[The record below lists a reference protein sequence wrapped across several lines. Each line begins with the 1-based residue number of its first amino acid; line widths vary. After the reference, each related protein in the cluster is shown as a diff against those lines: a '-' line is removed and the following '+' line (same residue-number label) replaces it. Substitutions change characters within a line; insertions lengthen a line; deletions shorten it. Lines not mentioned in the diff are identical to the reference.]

1 MQKLYTEIIALYGL
15 IWYNAVIGN
24 LHLWGDDMA
33 IQIEL
38 WEAVSAGFEMVS
50 YGTAIK
56 AAEMLDTT
64 MIDSFEK
71 SGDLFR
77 KLKSRCEAQ
86 GYTVEQVKWPY
97 SVKPYME
104 AMINLKIN
112 KHKALCKHFSAECR
126 KARAAFDEFISCD
139 DENAVDD
146 AYKKWSEGYEL
157 VINAAKILA
166 YEVGEEDYHEVRVV
180 GEEAK
185 KFLDDTGSRIDEIK
199 RRLEEKRQKRLLA
212 IKQIQPV
219 EGHNLDEQQINC
231 ILEEAH
237 NHLVIAGAG
246 TGKTTT
252 IVGYVKYLIKMKIC
266 QPNEILM
273 LSFTSKS
280 AEEMK
285 NRIKAETGIDMDIFT
300 FHKLGM
306 QIISGVEGKKC
317 TIYSAPIQNYASLD
331 IKKHLEDENYR
342 KMFISYCMFMP
353 TKTADEFEFESKKEY
368 DEYIQ
373 NTSPITIKGEPVK
386 SYCELEIANFLY
398 SNGIRYTY
406 EKNYEY
412 DLADK
417 GHSGYKPDFYLDD
430 YGIYIEFFAV
440 NKEGRVPD
448 WFTADAGKTP
458 SETYIDGIK
467 WKRETHRNYNTTLV
481 EVSYADKQCGRLLEN
496 LKDKLQKLGV
506 KLYPKTDAELW
517 ECIQRENNALISGVT
532 ELIGTIIALVKSN
545 GETIGQLMEKSI
557 FLKFAPILK
566 LTEPIFNDY
575 TEMLRSTGQIDFNDM
590 INRAADY
597 VADGLCT
604 HDYKYVIVDEY
615 QDMSEARYHLLHE
628 MRKKSDFDLFCVGDD
643 WQSIYRFTGS
653 DISCILNF
661 EKYWGKTVV
670 SKIETTYRF
679 GKQLIDISGRYIM
692 KNPAQIQKTLKSST
706 IETDFPLGFIEAYTD
721 KLLIKFMAE
730 RVRELEKGATVFFI
744 GRYTSDKRMF
754 NDSVFEQQAND
765 AIVLPERPDLKMVF
779 ITAHKSKGLQADYV
793 FILNNSGNIKGFPSR
808 IQDDPIVHLLLN
820 NSDVYPFAEERR
832 LYYVAMTRARKK
844 VWLLIPQN
852 NVGLFAWEFKA
863 DYGETVKRYERQKKA
878 DENKPRICPRCGGK
892 LVYHNGSY
900 GGFYGCENY
909 RKKGCSYTLNISRNR
924 SPKVGN

>member
-1 MQKLYTEIIALYGL
+1 
-15 IWYNAVIGN
+15 
-24 LHLWGDDMA
+24 MA
-33 IQIEL
+33 IQVDLTDI
-38 WEAVSAGFEMVS
+38 VMAGSEMIFYHS
-50 YGTAIK
+50 AIK
-56 AAEMLDTT
+56 DAEKLDTAR
-64 MIDSFEK
+64 IDAFEK
-71 SGDLFR
+71 RTDLFN
-77 KLKSRCEAQ
+77 KLKAKCEAQ
-86 GYTVEQVKWPY
+86 GYTVKQVKWFY
-97 SVKPYME
+97 GVQQYVDVML
-104 AMINLKIN
+104 NLQKN
-112 KHKALCKHFSAECR
+112 KHKALCNRFPTECS
-126 KARAAFDEFISCD
+126 KAKAAFDEFMRFD
-139 DENAVDD
+139 DVNMVDD
-146 AYKKWSEGYEL
+146 AYKNWSREYERL
-157 VINAAKILA
+157 INAAKVLA
-166 YEVGEEDYHEVRVV
+166 YEVGEDDYPEVRAVS
-180 GEEAK
+180 EQAK
-185 KFLDDTGSRIDEIK
+185 RFLDETAEQINEIR
-199 RRLEEKRQKRLLA
+199 RRLEEKRQKRLYA

-231 ILEEAH
+231 ILEDAH

-252 IVGYVKYLIKMKIC
+252 IVGYVKYLTKMKIC
-266 QPNEILM
+266 QPDEILM
-273 LSFTSKS
+273 LSFTKKS
-280 AEEMK
+280 AEEME
-285 NRIKAETGIDMDIFT
+285 NRIRAETGIDMDIFT
-300 FHKLGM
+300 FHKLGTE
-306 QIISGVEGKKC
+306 IIRGVEGKKSTVYSGNFIRDC
-317 TIYSAPIQNYASLD
+317 IYD
-331 IKKHLEDENYR
+331 HLSDEKYR

-353 TKTADEFEFESKKEY
+353 TKSADEFEFESKKEY

-373 NTSPITIKGEPVK
+373 NTSPVTIKGEAVK

-398 SNGIRYTY
+398 SNGISYTY

-412 DLADK
+412 DLADE

-448 WFTADAGKTP
+448 WFAAKAGKTP

-467 WKRETHRNYNTTLV
+467 WKRETHRNFNTTLV
-481 EVSYADKQCGRLLEN
+481 EVSYADKQCGRMLEN

-506 KLYPKTDAELW
+506 KFYPKTDAELW

-532 ELIGTIIALVKSN
+532 ELIGTIITHVKSN

-557 FLKFAPILK
+557 FLRFAPILK

-628 MRKKSDFDLFCVGDD
+628 MRQKSDFDLFCVGDD

-661 EKYWGKTVV
+661 EKYWGKTVI

-692 KNPAQIQKTLKSST
+692 KNPAQIKKALQSST
-706 IETDFPLGFIEAYTD
+706 TESGFPLSFIEGYND

-730 RVRELEKGATVFFI
+730 RVRKLEKGATVFFI
-744 GRYTSDKRMF
+744 GRYSSDKRMF

-793 FILNNSGNIKGFPSR
+793 FILNNSGNVKGFPSK
-808 IQDDPIVHLLLN
+808 IQDDPIVQLLLK

-852 NVGLFAWEFKA
+852 NVGLFAREFKA
-863 DYGETVKRYERQKKA
+863 AFGDIVKRYELQKKLA
-878 DENKPRICPRCGGK
+878 EKNSRVCPLCGGQ
-892 LVYHNGSY
+892 LVRRKGKF
-900 GGFYGCENY
+900 GEFYGCKNY
-909 RKKGCSYTLNISRNR
+909 RVTGCRYTLNISRDK
-924 SPKVGN
+924 PFV

>member
-1 MQKLYTEIIALYGL
+1 
-15 IWYNAVIGN
+15 
-24 LHLWGDDMA
+24 MA
-33 IQIEL
+33 IQVDLTDI
-38 WEAVSAGFEMVS
+38 VMAGSEMIFYHS
-50 YGTAIK
+50 AIK
-56 AAEMLDTT
+56 DAEKLDTAR
-64 MIDSFEK
+64 IDAFEK
-71 SGDLFR
+71 RTDLFN
-77 KLKSRCEAQ
+77 KLKVKCETQ
-86 GYTVEQVKWPY
+86 GYTVKQVKWFY
-97 SVKPYME
+97 GVQQYVDVML
-104 AMINLKIN
+104 NLQKN
-112 KHKALCKHFSAECR
+112 KHKALCKRFPTECS
-126 KARAAFDEFISCD
+126 KAKAAFDEFMRFD
-139 DENAVDD
+139 DVNMVDD
-146 AYKKWSEGYEL
+146 AYKNWSREYERL
-157 VINAAKILA
+157 INAAKVLA
-166 YEVGEEDYHEVRVV
+166 YEVGEDDYPEVRAVS
-180 GEEAK
+180 EQAK
-185 KFLDDTGSRIDEIK
+185 RFLDETAEQINEII
-199 RRLEEKRQKRLLA
+199 RSLEEKRLRRLYA

-231 ILEEAH
+231 ILEDAH

-252 IVGYVKYLIKMKIC
+252 IVGYVKYLTKMKIC
-266 QPNEILM
+266 QPDEILM
-273 LSFTSKS
+273 LSFTKKS
-280 AEEMK
+280 AEEME
-285 NRIKAETGIDMDIFT
+285 NRIRAETGIDMDIFT
-300 FHKLGM
+300 FHKLGTE
-306 QIISGVEGKKC
+306 IIRGVEGKKSTVYSGNFIRDC
-317 TIYSAPIQNYASLD
+317 IYD
-331 IKKHLEDENYR
+331 HLSDEKYR

-353 TKTADEFEFESKKEY
+353 TKSADEFEFESKKEY

-373 NTSPITIKGEPVK
+373 NTSPVTIKGEAVK

-398 SNGIRYTY
+398 SNGISYTY

-412 DLADK
+412 DLADE

-448 WFTADAGKTP
+448 WFAAEKGKTP
-458 SETYIDGIK
+458 TETYIDGIK

-496 LKDKLQKLGV
+496 LKDKLLKLGV
-506 KLYPKTDAELW
+506 KFYPKSDAELW
-517 ECIQRENNALISGVT
+517 ECIKRENNALVSGLT
-532 ELIGTIIALVKSN
+532 ELIGTIINHVKSN
-545 GETIGQLMEKSI
+545 GGTIGQLMEKSI

-575 TEMLRSTGQIDFNDM
+575 NEMLRATGQIDFNDM

-597 VADGLCT
+597 VKDGLCT
-604 HDYKYVIVDEY
+604 HNYKYVIVDEY

-653 DISCILNF
+653 DISYILDF
-661 EKYWGKTVV
+661 EKYWGKTVI

-692 KNPAQIQKTLKSST
+692 KNPAQIKKALQSST
-706 IETDFPLGFIEAYTD
+706 TESGFPLSFIEGYND

-730 RVRELEKGATVFFI
+730 RVRKLEKGATVFFI
-744 GRYTSDKRMF
+744 GRYSSDKRMF

-793 FILNNSGNIKGFPSR
+793 FILNNSGNVKGFPSK
-808 IQDDPIVHLLLN
+808 IQDDPIVQLLLK

-852 NVGLFAWEFKA
+852 NVGLFAREFKA
-863 DYGETVKRYERQKKA
+863 AFGDIVKRYELQKKLA
-878 DENKPRICPRCGGK
+878 EKNSRVCPLCGGQ
-892 LVYHNGSY
+892 LVRRKGKF
-900 GGFYGCENY
+900 GEFYGCKNY
-909 RKKGCSYTLNISRNR
+909 RVTGCRYTLNISRDK
-924 SPKVGN
+924 PFV

>member
-1 MQKLYTEIIALYGL
+1 
-15 IWYNAVIGN
+15 
-24 LHLWGDDMA
+24 MA

-38 WEAVSAGFEMVS
+38 SEAVAAGFEMIS

-64 MIDSFEK
+64 RIDSFEK
-71 SGDLFR
+71 NSDLFR

-86 GYTVEQVKWPY
+86 EYTVEQVKWTY
-97 SVKPYME
+97 SVKPYMD
-104 AMINLKIN
+104 AMINLHKN
-112 KHKALCKHFSAECR
+112 KHKALCKRFPSECS
-126 KARAAFDEFISCD
+126 KAKADFDKFINCG

-146 AYKKWSEGYEL
+146 AYREWSKGYEL

-166 YEVGEEDYHEVRVV
+166 YEVGEDDYPEVKVV

-185 KFLDDTGSRIDEIK
+185 KFLDDMGSRIDEIK

-273 LSFTSKS
+273 LSFTNKS

-285 NRIKAETGIDMDIFT
+285 NRIKAETYIDMDIYT
-300 FHKLGM
+300 FHKLGV

-317 TIYSAPIQNYASLD
+317 TVYSASIQNYVKNNIS
-331 IKKHLEDENYR
+331 KHLADENYL
-342 KMFISYCMFMP
+342 KLFISYCMTSP
-353 TKTADEFEFESKKEY
+353 TKSADEFEFKSKKEY

-373 NTSPITIKGEPVK
+373 NTSPVTIKGEPVK

-398 SNGIRYTY
+398 SNGISYTY

-417 GHSGYKPDFYLDD
+417 GYSGYKPDFYLDD

-448 WFTADAGKTP
+448 WFEAKAGKTP

-481 EVSYADKQCGRLLEN
+481 EVSYADKQCGRMLEN

-506 KLYPKTDAELW
+506 KFYPKTDAELW

-532 ELIGTIIALVKSN
+532 ELIGTIITHVKSN

-557 FLKFAPILK
+557 FLRFAPILK
-566 LTEPIFNDY
+566 LAEPIFNDY
-575 TEMLRSTGQIDFNDM
+575 TEMLRSTNQIDFNDM

-628 MRKKSDFDLFCVGDD
+628 MRQKSDFDLFCVGDD

-653 DISCILNF
+653 DISYILDF
-661 EKYWGKTVV
+661 EKYWGKTVI
-670 SKIETTYRF
+670 SKIETNYRF
-679 GKQLIDISGRYIM
+679 GKQLIDISGKFIM
-692 KNPAQIQKTLKSST
+692 KNPAQIKKDLKSNTVEKSY
-706 IETDFPLGFIEAYTD
+706 PLSFIEAYNNEY
-721 KLLIKFMAE
+721 LMKFMAE
-730 RVRELEKGATVFFI
+730 RVRKLEKGSSVFFI
-744 GRYTSDKRMF
+744 GRYTSDKNMF
-754 NDSVFEQQAND
+754 NNSEFGQQADD
-765 AIVLPERPDLKMVF
+765 AIVLPDRTDLKMKF
-779 ITAHKSKGLQADYV
+779 ITAHKSKGLQADHV
-793 FILNNSGNIKGFPSR
+793 FILNNSNGIKGFPSR
-808 IQDDPIVHLLLN
+808 IQDDPIVSLLLK
-820 NSDVYPFAEERR
+820 NSDTYPFAEERR

-852 NVGLFAWEFKA
+852 KVGLFAQEFKS
-863 DYGETVKRYERQKKA
+863 DYGDVVKRFERAGKA
-878 DENKPRICPRCGGK
+878 AENGMGVCPRCGGK
-892 LVYHNGSY
+892 LVRRKGKF
-900 GGFYGCENY
+900 GEFYGCSNY
-909 RKKGCSYTLNISRNR
+909 YSKGCRYTLNISGEK
-924 SPKVGN
+924 SVL

>member
-1 MQKLYTEIIALYGL
+1 
-15 IWYNAVIGN
+15 
-24 LHLWGDDMA
+24 MA
-33 IQIEL
+33 IQIEIG
-38 WEAVSAGFEMVS
+38 EIFTAGVELLS
-50 YGTAIK
+50 YNTAIK
-56 AAEMLDTT
+56 AAEMLDTKR
-64 MIDSFEK
+64 IDSFEK
-71 SGDLFR
+71 NSDLFR

-86 GYTVEQVKWPY
+86 GYTVEQAKWNYGIQPY
-97 SVKPYME
+97 IDVML
-104 AMINLKIN
+104 NLQKN
-112 KHKALCKHFSAECR
+112 KHKALCKHFSSECR
-126 KARAAFDEFISCD
+126 RAMVTFDEFINCD

-146 AYKKWSEGYEL
+146 AYRKWSNGYEL

-166 YEVGEEDYHEVRVV
+166 YEVGEDDYPEVKVV

-273 LSFTSKS
+273 LSFTNKS

-285 NRIKAETGIDMDIFT
+285 NRIKAETGIDMDIYT
-300 FHKLGM
+300 FHKLGV

-317 TIYSAPIQNYASLD
+317 TVYSASIQNYVKNKIS
-331 IKKHLEDENYR
+331 KHLADENYL
-342 KMFISYCMFMP
+342 KLFISYCMTSP
-353 TKTADEFEFESKKEY
+353 TKSADEFEFKSKKEY

-373 NTSPITIKGEPVK
+373 NTSPVTIKNESVK

-398 SNGIRYTY
+398 SNGISYTY

-412 DLADK
+412 DLADE

-448 WFTADAGKTP
+448 WFAAKAGKTP

-467 WKRETHRNYNTTLV
+467 WKRETHRNFNTTLV

-506 KLYPKTDAELW
+506 KFYPKTDAELW

-532 ELIGTIIALVKSN
+532 ELIGTIITHVKSN

-557 FLKFAPILK
+557 FLRFAPILK

-628 MRKKSDFDLFCVGDD
+628 MRQKSDFDLFCVGDD

-661 EKYWGKTVV
+661 EKYWGKTVI

-692 KNPAQIQKTLKSST
+692 KNPAQIKKALQSST
-706 IETDFPLGFIEAYTD
+706 TESGFPLSFIEGYND

-730 RVRELEKGATVFFI
+730 RVRKLEKGATVFFI
-744 GRYTSDKRMF
+744 GRYSSDKRMF

-793 FILNNSGNIKGFPSR
+793 FILNNSGNVKGFPSK
-808 IQDDPIVHLLLN
+808 IQDDPIVQLLLK

-852 NVGLFAWEFKA
+852 KVGLFAQEFKS
-863 DYGETVKRYERQKKA
+863 DYGNTIKRFEWVEKA
-878 DENKPRICPRCGGK
+878 EEKVMGVCPRCGGK
-892 LVYHNGSY
+892 LILKNGPY
-900 GGFYGCENY
+900 GKFYGCSNY
-909 RKKGCSYTLNISRNR
+909 RSLNCTFKKKYYG
-924 SPKVGN
+924 

>member
-1 MQKLYTEIIALYGL
+1 
-15 IWYNAVIGN
+15 
-24 LHLWGDDMA
+24 MA
-33 IQIEL
+33 IQIEIG
-38 WEAVSAGFEMVS
+38 EIFTAGVELLS
-50 YGTAIK
+50 YNTAIK
-56 AAEMLDTT
+56 AAEMLDTKR
-64 MIDSFEK
+64 IDSFEK
-71 SGDLFR
+71 NSDLFR

-86 GYTVEQVKWPY
+86 GYTVEQAKWNYGIQPY
-97 SVKPYME
+97 IDVML
-104 AMINLKIN
+104 NLQKN
-112 KHKALCKHFSAECR
+112 KHKALCKHFSSECR
-126 KARAAFDEFISCD
+126 RAMVTFDEFINCD

-146 AYKKWSEGYEL
+146 AYRKWSNGYEL

-166 YEVGEEDYHEVRVV
+166 YEVGEDDYPEVKVV

-231 ILEEAH
+231 ILEDTH

-273 LSFTSKS
+273 LSFTNKS

-285 NRIKAETGIDMDIFT
+285 NRIKAETGIDMDIYT
-300 FHKLGM
+300 FHKLGV

-317 TIYSAPIQNYASLD
+317 TVYSASIQNYVKNKIS
-331 IKKHLEDENYR
+331 KHLADENYL
-342 KMFISYCMFMP
+342 KLFISYCMTSP
-353 TKTADEFEFESKKEY
+353 TKSADEFEFKSKKEY

-373 NTSPITIKGEPVK
+373 NTSPVTIKNESVK

-398 SNGIRYTY
+398 SNGISYTY
-406 EKNYEY
+406 EKNYKY
-412 DLADK
+412 DLADE

-448 WFTADAGKTP
+448 WFAAKAGKTP

-467 WKRETHRNYNTTLV
+467 WKRETHRNFNTTLV

-506 KLYPKTDAELW
+506 KFYPKTDAELW

-532 ELIGTIIALVKSN
+532 ELIGTIITHVKSN

-557 FLKFAPILK
+557 FLRFAPILK

-628 MRKKSDFDLFCVGDD
+628 MRQKSDFDLFCVGDD

-661 EKYWGKTVV
+661 EKYWGKTVI

-692 KNPAQIQKTLKSST
+692 KNPAQIKKALQSST
-706 IETDFPLGFIEAYTD
+706 TESGFPLSFIEGYND

-730 RVRELEKGATVFFI
+730 RVRKLEKGATVFFI
-744 GRYTSDKRMF
+744 GRYSSDKRMF
-754 NDSVFEQQAND
+754 NDSVLEQQAND

-793 FILNNSGNIKGFPSR
+793 FILNNSGNVKGFPSKM
-808 IQDDPIVHLLLN
+808 QDDPIVQLLLK

-852 NVGLFAWEFKA
+852 KVGLFAQEFKS
-863 DYGETVKRYERQKKA
+863 DYGNTIKRFEWVEKA
-878 DENKPRICPRCGGK
+878 EEKVMGVCPRCGGK
-892 LVYHNGSY
+892 LILKNGPY
-900 GGFYGCENY
+900 GKFYGCSNY
-909 RKKGCSYTLNISRNR
+909 RSLNCTFKKKYYG
-924 SPKVGN
+924 

>member
-1 MQKLYTEIIALYGL
+1 
-15 IWYNAVIGN
+15 
-24 LHLWGDDMA
+24 MA

-38 WEAVSAGFEMVS
+38 SEVLAAGVEMIS
-50 YGTAIK
+50 YGFAIK

-64 MIDSFEK
+64 TIDSFEK
-71 SGDLFR
+71 KSELFR

-86 GYTVEQVKWPY
+86 GYTVEQVKWTY
-97 SVKPYME
+97 SVKPYMD
-104 AMINLKIN
+104 AMINLHKN
-112 KHKALCKHFSAECR
+112 KHKALCKRFPSECSKAKAE
-126 KARAAFDEFISCD
+126 FDRFINCG
-139 DENAVDD
+139 DENDVDD
-146 AYKKWSEGYEL
+146 AYKKWSKGYEL
-157 VINAAKILA
+157 VINAAKVLA
-166 YEVGEEDYHEVRVV
+166 YEVGEDDYPEVKAVSDA
-180 GEEAK
+180 AK
-185 KFLDDTGSRIDEIK
+185 KFLDDTGSRINDIK
-199 RRLEEKRQKRLLA
+199 KRLEEKRQRRLEA

-231 ILEEAH
+231 ILEDAH

-252 IVGYVKYLIKMKIC
+252 IVGYVKYLIKANIC
-266 QPNEILM
+266 RPDEILM
-273 LSFTSKS
+273 LSFTNKS

-285 NRIKAETGIDMDIFT
+285 NRIKAETDIDMDIYT
-300 FHKLGM
+300 FHKLGI

-317 TIYSAPIQNYASLD
+317 TVYSASIQNYVKQNISKDLA
-331 IKKHLEDENYR
+331 DENYL
-342 KMFISYCMFMP
+342 KLFISYCMSMP
-353 TKTADEFEFESKKEY
+353 TKSVDEFEFESKKEY
-368 DEYIQ
+368 DEYIK
-373 NTSPITIKGEPVK
+373 NTSPITIKNELVK

-398 SNGIRYTY
+398 SNGINYTY

-412 DLADK
+412 DLADE

-440 NKEGRVPD
+440 NKEGKVPD

-481 EVSYADKQCGRLLEN
+481 EISYADKQCGRLLEN

-506 KLYPKTDAELW
+506 KFYPKSDAELW
-517 ECIQRENNALISGVT
+517 ECIKRENNALISGVT
-532 ELIGTIIALVKSN
+532 ELIGTIITHVKSN
-545 GETIGQLMEKSI
+545 GETVGQLMEKSI
-557 FLKFAPILK
+557 FLRFAPILK
-566 LTEPIFNDY
+566 LAEPIFNDY
-575 TEMLRSTGQIDFNDM
+575 TEMLRSTNQIDFNDM

-604 HDYKYVIVDEY
+604 HSYKYVIVDEY

-628 MRKKSDFDLFCVGDD
+628 MRQKSDFDLFCVGDD
-643 WQSIYRFTGS
+643 WQSIYRFAGS
-653 DISCILNF
+653 DISYILDF

-692 KNPAQIQKTLKSST
+692 KNPAQIKKALQSST
-706 IETDFPLGFIEAYTD
+706 TESEFPLSFIEGYND

-744 GRYTSDKRMF
+744 GRYSFDKDMF
-754 NDSVFEQQAND
+754 KDSEFEQHPND
-765 AIVLPERPDLKMVF
+765 AIVLPERPDLKMEF
-779 ITAHKSKGLQADYV
+779 ITAHKSKGLQADHV
-793 FILNNSGNIKGFPSR
+793 FILNNSGSVKGFPSR
-808 IQDDPIVHLLLN
+808 IQDDPIVQLLLK
-820 NSDVYPFAEERR
+820 NSDAYPFAEERR

-852 NVGLFAWEFKA
+852 NVGLFAQEFKA
-863 DYGETVKRYERQKKA
+863 AYGDIVKRYELQKKLA
-878 DENKPRICPRCGGK
+878 EKNSRVCPLCGGQ
-892 LVYHNGSY
+892 LVRRKGKF
-900 GGFYGCENY
+900 GEFYGCKNY
-909 RKKGCSYTLNISRNR
+909 RVTGCRYTLNISWDRT
-924 SPKVGN
+924 PV

>member
-1 MQKLYTEIIALYGL
+1 
-15 IWYNAVIGN
+15 
-24 LHLWGDDMA
+24 MA
-33 IQIEL
+33 IQVDLTDI
-38 WEAVSAGFEMVS
+38 VMAGSEMIFYHS
-50 YGTAIK
+50 AIK
-56 AAEMLDTT
+56 DAEKLDTAR
-64 MIDSFEK
+64 IDAFEK
-71 SGDLFR
+71 RTDLFN
-77 KLKSRCEAQ
+77 KLKAKCEAQ
-86 GYTVEQVKWPY
+86 GYTVKQVKWFY
-97 SVKPYME
+97 GVQQYVDVML
-104 AMINLKIN
+104 NLQKN
-112 KHKALCKHFSAECR
+112 KHKALCKRFPTECS
-126 KARAAFDEFISCD
+126 KAKAAFDEFMRFD
-139 DENAVDD
+139 DVNMVDD
-146 AYKKWSEGYEL
+146 AYKKWSKGYEL

-166 YEVGEEDYHEVRVV
+166 YEVGEDDYPEVKVV

-285 NRIKAETGIDMDIFT
+285 NRIKAEIGIDMEIYT
-300 FHKLGM
+300 FHKLGV

-317 TIYSAPIQNYASLD
+317 TVYSASIQNYVKNNIS
-331 IKKHLEDENYR
+331 KHLADENYL
-342 KMFISYCMFMP
+342 KLFISYCMTSP
-353 TKTADEFEFESKKEY
+353 TKSADEFEFKSKKEY

-373 NTSPITIKGEPVK
+373 NTSPVTIKNESVK

-412 DLADK
+412 DLADE

-440 NKEGRVPD
+440 NKEGRVPN
-448 WFTADAGKTP
+448 WFTAEKGKTP
-458 SETYIDGIK
+458 TETYIDGIK
-467 WKRETHRNYNTTLV
+467 WKRKTHRNYNTTLV

-496 LKDKLQKLGV
+496 LKDKLLKLGV
-506 KLYPKTDAELW
+506 KFYPKSDEELW
-517 ECIQRENNALISGVT
+517 ECIKRENNALVSRFT
-532 ELIGTIIALVKSN
+532 DLIGTIINHVKSN
-545 GETIGQLMEKSI
+545 GGTISQLMEKSI

-575 TEMLRSTGQIDFNDM
+575 NEMLRATGQIDFNDM

-597 VADGLCT
+597 VKDGLCT
-604 HDYKYVIVDEY
+604 HNYKYVIVDEY

-653 DISCILNF
+653 DISYILDF
-661 EKYWGKTVV
+661 EKYWGKTVI

-679 GKQLIDISGRYIM
+679 GKQLIDISGKFIM
-692 KNPAQIQKTLKSST
+692 KNSAQIQKDLKSNT
-706 IETDFPLGFIEAYTD
+706 VEKNYPLSFIEAYND
-721 KLLIKFMAE
+721 EYLIKFMAE
-730 RVRELEKGATVFFI
+730 RVRKLEKGSSVFFI
-744 GRYTSDKRMF
+744 GRYTSDKNMF
-754 NDSVFEQQAND
+754 NNSEFGQQTDD
-765 AIVLPERPDLKMVF
+765 AIVLPDRTDLKMKF
-779 ITAHKSKGLQADYV
+779 ITAHKSKGLQADHV
-793 FILNNSGNIKGFPSR
+793 FILNNSNGIKGFPSR
-808 IQDDPIVHLLLN
+808 IQDDPIVSLLLKS
-820 NSDVYPFAEERR
+820 SDTYPFAEERR

-852 NVGLFAWEFKA
+852 NVGLFAQEFKV
-863 DYGETVKRYERQKKA
+863 DYGDTVKKSERVGKA
-878 DENKPRICPRCGGK
+878 EEKVMGVCPRCGGK
-892 LVYHNGSY
+892 LILINGPY
-900 GGFYGCENY
+900 GKFYGCSNY
-909 RKKGCSYTLNISRNR
+909 RSLNCTFKKKYYG
-924 SPKVGN
+924 

>member
-1 MQKLYTEIIALYGL
+1 
-15 IWYNAVIGN
+15 
-24 LHLWGDDMA
+24 MA
-33 IQIEL
+33 IQIEIG
-38 WEAVSAGFEMVS
+38 EIFTAGVELLS
-50 YGTAIK
+50 YNTAIK
-56 AAEMLDTT
+56 AAEMLDTKR
-64 MIDSFEK
+64 IDSFEK
-71 SGDLFR
+71 NSDLFR

-86 GYTVEQVKWPY
+86 GYTVEQAKWNYGIQPY
-97 SVKPYME
+97 IDVML
-104 AMINLKIN
+104 NLQKN
-112 KHKALCKHFSAECR
+112 KHKALCKHFSSECR
-126 KARAAFDEFISCD
+126 RAMVTFDEFINCD

-146 AYKKWSEGYEL
+146 AYRKWSNGYEL

-166 YEVGEEDYHEVRVV
+166 YEVGEDDYPEVKVV

-231 ILEEAH
+231 ILEDTH

-273 LSFTSKS
+273 LSFTNKS

-285 NRIKAETGIDMDIFT
+285 NRIKAETGIDMDIYT
-300 FHKLGM
+300 FHKLGV

-317 TIYSAPIQNYASLD
+317 TVYSASIQNYVKNKIS
-331 IKKHLEDENYR
+331 KHLADENYL
-342 KMFISYCMFMP
+342 KLFISYCMTSP
-353 TKTADEFEFESKKEY
+353 TKSADEFEFKSKKEY

-373 NTSPITIKGEPVK
+373 NTSPVTIKNESVK

-398 SNGIRYTY
+398 SNGISYTY

-412 DLADK
+412 DLADE

-448 WFTADAGKTP
+448 WFAAKAGKTP

-467 WKRETHRNYNTTLV
+467 WKRETHINFNTTLV

-506 KLYPKTDAELW
+506 KFYPKTDAELW

-532 ELIGTIIALVKSN
+532 ELIGTIITHVKSN

-557 FLKFAPILK
+557 FLRFAPILK

-628 MRKKSDFDLFCVGDD
+628 MRQKSDFDLFCVGDD

-661 EKYWGKTVV
+661 EKYWGNTVI

-692 KNPAQIQKTLKSST
+692 KNPAQIKKALQSST
-706 IETDFPLGFIEAYTD
+706 TESGFPLSFIEGYND

-730 RVRELEKGATVFFI
+730 RVRKLEKGATVFFI
-744 GRYTSDKRMF
+744 GRYSSDKRMF

-793 FILNNSGNIKGFPSR
+793 FILNNSGNAKGFPSK
-808 IQDDPIVHLLLN
+808 IQDDPIVQLLLK

-852 NVGLFAWEFKA
+852 KVGLFAQEFKS
-863 DYGETVKRYERQKKA
+863 DYGNTIKRFEWVEKA
-878 DENKPRICPRCGGK
+878 EEKVMGVCPRCGGK
-892 LVYHNGSY
+892 LILKNGPY
-900 GGFYGCENY
+900 GKFYGCSNY
-909 RKKGCSYTLNISRNR
+909 RSLNCTFKKKYYG
-924 SPKVGN
+924 

>member
-1 MQKLYTEIIALYGL
+1 
-15 IWYNAVIGN
+15 
-24 LHLWGDDMA
+24 MA
-33 IQIEL
+33 IQIEIG
-38 WEAVSAGFEMVS
+38 EIFTAGVELLS
-50 YGTAIK
+50 YNTAIK
-56 AAEMLDTT
+56 AAEMLDTKR
-64 MIDSFEK
+64 IDSFEK
-71 SGDLFR
+71 NSDLFR

-86 GYTVEQVKWPY
+86 GYTVEQAKWNYGIQPY
-97 SVKPYME
+97 IDVML
-104 AMINLKIN
+104 NLQKN
-112 KHKALCKHFSAECR
+112 KHKALCKHFSSECR
-126 KARAAFDEFISCD
+126 RAMVTFDEFINCD

-146 AYKKWSEGYEL
+146 AYRKWSNGYEL

-166 YEVGEEDYHEVRVV
+166 YEVGEDDYPEVKVV

-273 LSFTSKS
+273 LSFTNKS

-285 NRIKAETGIDMDIFT
+285 NRIKAETGIDMDIYT
-300 FHKLGM
+300 FHKLGV

-317 TIYSAPIQNYASLD
+317 TVYSASIQNYVKNKIS
-331 IKKHLEDENYR
+331 KHLADENYL
-342 KMFISYCMFMP
+342 KLFISYCMTSP
-353 TKTADEFEFESKKEY
+353 TKSADEFEFKSKKEY

-373 NTSPITIKGEPVK
+373 NTSPVTIKNESVK

-398 SNGIRYTY
+398 SNGISYTY
-406 EKNYEY
+406 EKSYEY
-412 DLADK
+412 DLADE

-448 WFTADAGKTP
+448 WFAAKAGKTP

-467 WKRETHRNYNTTLV
+467 WKRETHRNFNTTLV

-506 KLYPKTDAELW
+506 KFYPKTDAELW

-532 ELIGTIIALVKSN
+532 ELIGTIITHVKSN

-557 FLKFAPILK
+557 FLRFAPILK

-628 MRKKSDFDLFCVGDD
+628 MRQKSDFDLFCVGDD

-661 EKYWGKTVV
+661 EKYWGKTVI

-692 KNPAQIQKTLKSST
+692 KNPAQIKKALQSST
-706 IETDFPLGFIEAYTD
+706 TESGFPLSFIEGYND

-730 RVRELEKGATVFFI
+730 RVRKLEKGATVFFI
-744 GRYTSDKRMF
+744 GRYSSDKRMF
-754 NDSVFEQQAND
+754 NDSVLEQQAND

-793 FILNNSGNIKGFPSR
+793 FILNNSGNVKGFPSK
-808 IQDDPIVHLLLN
+808 IQDDPIVQLLLK

-852 NVGLFAWEFKA
+852 KVGLFAQEFKS
-863 DYGETVKRYERQKKA
+863 DYGNTIKRFEWVEKA
-878 DENKPRICPRCGGK
+878 EEKVMGVCPRCGGK
-892 LVYHNGSY
+892 LILKNGPY
-900 GGFYGCENY
+900 GKFYGCSNY
-909 RKKGCSYTLNISRNR
+909 RSLNCTFKKKYYG
-924 SPKVGN
+924 

>member
-1 MQKLYTEIIALYGL
+1 
-15 IWYNAVIGN
+15 
-24 LHLWGDDMA
+24 MA
-33 IQIEL
+33 IQVDLTDI
-38 WEAVSAGFEMVS
+38 VMAGSEMIFYHS
-50 YGTAIK
+50 AIK
-56 AAEMLDTT
+56 DAEKLDTAR
-64 MIDSFEK
+64 IDAFEK
-71 SGDLFR
+71 RTDLFNN
-77 KLKSRCEAQ
+77 LKAKCEAQ
-86 GYTVEQVKWPY
+86 GYTVKQVKWFY
-97 SVKPYME
+97 GVQQYVDVML
-104 AMINLKIN
+104 NLQKN
-112 KHKALCKHFSAECR
+112 KHKALCKRFPTECS
-126 KARAAFDEFISCD
+126 KAKAAFDEFMRFD
-139 DENAVDD
+139 DVNMVDD
-146 AYKKWSEGYEL
+146 AYKKWSKGYEL

-166 YEVGEEDYHEVRVV
+166 YEVGEDDYPEVKVV

-285 NRIKAETGIDMDIFT
+285 NRIKAEIGIDMEIYT
-300 FHKLGM
+300 FHKLGV

-317 TIYSAPIQNYASLD
+317 TVYSASIQNYVKNNIS
-331 IKKHLEDENYR
+331 KHLADENYL
-342 KMFISYCMFMP
+342 KLFISYCMTSP
-353 TKTADEFEFESKKEY
+353 TKSADEFEFKSKKEY

-373 NTSPITIKGEPVK
+373 NTSPVTIKNESVK

-412 DLADK
+412 DLADE

-440 NKEGRVPD
+440 NKEGRVPN
-448 WFTADAGKTP
+448 WFTAEKGKTP
-458 SETYIDGIK
+458 TETYIDGIK
-467 WKRETHRNYNTTLV
+467 WKRKTHRNYNTTLV

-496 LKDKLQKLGV
+496 LKDKLLKLGV
-506 KLYPKTDAELW
+506 KFYPKSDEELW
-517 ECIQRENNALISGVT
+517 ECIKRENNALVSRFT
-532 ELIGTIIALVKSN
+532 DLIGTIINHVKSN
-545 GETIGQLMEKSI
+545 GGTISQLMEKSI

-575 TEMLRSTGQIDFNDM
+575 NEMLRATGQIDFNDM

-597 VADGLCT
+597 VKDGLCT
-604 HDYKYVIVDEY
+604 HNYKYVIVDEY

-653 DISCILNF
+653 DISYILDF
-661 EKYWGKTVV
+661 EKYWGKTVI

-679 GKQLIDISGRYIM
+679 GKQLIDISGKFIM
-692 KNPAQIQKTLKSST
+692 KNSAQIQKDLKSNT
-706 IETDFPLGFIEAYTD
+706 VEKNYPLSFIEAYND
-721 KLLIKFMAE
+721 EYLIKFMAE
-730 RVRELEKGATVFFI
+730 RVRKLEKGSSVFFI
-744 GRYTSDKRMF
+744 GRYTSDKNMF
-754 NDSVFEQQAND
+754 NNSEFGQQTDD
-765 AIVLPERPDLKMVF
+765 AIVLPDRTDLKMKF
-779 ITAHKSKGLQADYV
+779 ITAHKSKGLQADHV
-793 FILNNSGNIKGFPSR
+793 FILNNSNGIKGFPSR
-808 IQDDPIVHLLLN
+808 IQDDPIVSLLLKS
-820 NSDVYPFAEERR
+820 SDTYPFAEERR

-852 NVGLFAWEFKA
+852 NVGLFAQEFKV
-863 DYGETVKRYERQKKA
+863 DYGDTVKKSERVGKA
-878 DENKPRICPRCGGK
+878 EEKVMGVCPRCGGK
-892 LVYHNGSY
+892 LILINGPY
-900 GGFYGCENY
+900 GKFYGCSNY
-909 RKKGCSYTLNISRNR
+909 RSLNCTFKKKYYG
-924 SPKVGN
+924 

>member
-1 MQKLYTEIIALYGL
+1 
-15 IWYNAVIGN
+15 
-24 LHLWGDDMA
+24 MA
-33 IQIEL
+33 IKVDLTDI
-38 WEAVSAGFEMVS
+38 VMAGSEMIFYHS
-50 YGTAIK
+50 AIK
-56 AAEMLDTT
+56 DAEKLDTAR
-64 MIDSFEK
+64 IDAFEK
-71 SGDLFR
+71 RTDLFN
-77 KLKSRCEAQ
+77 KLKAKCEAQ
-86 GYTVEQVKWPY
+86 GYTVKQVKWFY
-97 SVKPYME
+97 GVQQYVDVML
-104 AMINLKIN
+104 NLQKN
-112 KHKALCKHFSAECR
+112 KHKALCKRFPTECS
-126 KARAAFDEFISCD
+126 KAKAAFDEFMRFD
-139 DENAVDD
+139 DVNMVDD
-146 AYKKWSEGYEL
+146 AYKKWSKGYEL

-166 YEVGEEDYHEVRVV
+166 YEVGEDDYPEVKVV

-185 KFLDDTGSRIDEIK
+185 KFLDDTGSHIDEIK

-285 NRIKAETGIDMDIFT
+285 NRIKAEIGIDMEIYT
-300 FHKLGM
+300 FHKLGV

-317 TIYSAPIQNYASLD
+317 TVYSASIQNYVKNNIS
-331 IKKHLEDENYR
+331 KHLADENYL
-342 KMFISYCMFMP
+342 KLFISYCMTSP
-353 TKTADEFEFESKKEY
+353 TKSADEFEFKSKKEY

-373 NTSPITIKGEPVK
+373 NTSPVTIKNESVK

-398 SNGIRYTY
+398 SNGISYTY

-412 DLADK
+412 DLADE

-448 WFTADAGKTP
+448 WFTAEKGKTP
-458 SETYIDGIK
+458 TETYMDGIK
-467 WKRETHRNYNTTLV
+467 WKRKTHRNYNTTLV
-481 EVSYADKQCGRLLEN
+481 EVSYADKQCGRLREN
-496 LKDKLQKLGV
+496 LKDKLLKLGV
-506 KLYPKTDAELW
+506 KFYPKSNEELW
-517 ECIQRENNALISGVT
+517 ECIKRENNALVSRFT
-532 ELIGTIIALVKSN
+532 DLIGTIINHVKSN
-545 GETIGQLMEKSI
+545 GGTIGQLMEKSI

-597 VADGLCT
+597 VKDGLCT
-604 HDYKYVIVDEY
+604 HNYKYVIVDEY

-653 DISCILNF
+653 DISYILDF
-661 EKYWGKTVV
+661 EKYWGKTVI

-679 GKQLIDISGRYIM
+679 GKQLIDISGKFIM
-692 KNPAQIQKTLKSST
+692 KNSSQIKKNLKSNTVEKSY
-706 IETDFPLGFIEAYTD
+706 PLSFIEAYND
-721 KLLIKFMAE
+721 EYLMKFMAE
-730 RVRELEKGATVFFI
+730 RVRKLEKGSSVFFI
-744 GRYTSDKRMF
+744 GRYSFDKNMF
-754 NDSVFEQQAND
+754 NNSEFEQQADN
-765 AIVLPERPDLKMVF
+765 AIVLPDRTDLKMEF
-779 ITAHKSKGLQADYV
+779 ITAHKSKGLQADHV
-793 FILNNSGNIKGFPSR
+793 FILNNSNDIKGFPSR
-808 IQDDPIVHLLLN
+808 IQDDPIVSMLLK
-820 NSDVYPFAEERR
+820 NSDTYPFAEERR

-844 VWLLIPQN
+844 VWLLIPQKKA
-852 NVGLFAWEFKA
+852 GIFAQEFKA
-863 DYGETVKRYERQKKA
+863 DYGDVVKRFERAGKA
-878 DENKPRICPRCGGK
+878 EEKVMGVCPRCGGK
-892 LVYHNGSY
+892 LILINGPY
-900 GGFYGCENY
+900 GKFYGCSNY
-909 RKKGCSYTLNISRNR
+909 RSLNCTFKKKYYG
-924 SPKVGN
+924 